1 MLYWSSFLLFLFRLR
16 FRLSISVF
24 FFFPFYPLII
34 FSAVLFVDTDAI
46 DALFFFHF
54 DVFFFLL
61 LLEIFWADIAVRVF
75 SLFTGLTY
83 GSSAASST
91 KVTRLFPQVKVVV
104 CLYVHV
110 HHARV
115 FGSFSHDYSYQ
126 RRCKV
131 DSQNAGLN
139 TWGRGPQLLSFFY
152 FFSWAFSLCTT
163 PFPSVMLAITVL
175 CFHRLYRQRWCDA
188 HRFTA
193 CFLKKGN
200 SAVSGSFSFSRKSR
214 E

>member
-24 FFFPFYPLII
+24 FFSFLSVDY
-34 FSAVLFVDTDAI
+34 LFGCFI
-46 DALFFFHF
+46 CWYWCNRSSFFFF
-54 DVFFFLL
+54 SFWRFFFLL

-152 FFSWAFSLCTT
+152 FFFLGVFFIYYSVSISDARNNGPLFSSVVQTKVVWCT
-163 PFPSVMLAITVL
+163 PFYSL
-175 CFHRLYRQRWCDA
+175 
-188 HRFTA
+188 
-193 CFLKKGN
+193 
-200 SAVSGSFSFSRKSR
+200 FS
-214 E
+214 

>member
-24 FFFPFYPLII
+24 FLSFLSVDY
-34 FSAVLFVDTDAI
+34 LFGCFI
-46 DALFFFHF
+46 CWYWCNRSSFFFF
-54 DVFFFLL
+54 ILTFFFFLL

-91 KVTRLFPQVKVVV
+91 KVTRLFPQVKGVV